1 GGTLQELSVV
11 DREPSAEDLE
21 VPHPALRPED
31 APWRTLLLRARQERI
46 ALPAQRSRRQVD
58 VAHEALDRL
67 PLGTGAVAQLLGEAR
82 LQLEGESV
90 LLAAGGQVGGVA
102 DAEQEV
108 ARGAGLGDV
117 VARKHAPLE
126 DLSQR
131 PGMEAH
137 LRDPERRFQ
146 ISEAAL
152 PVLQIWLEEEDR
164 VAELLAA
171 RAQLPGLGL
180 DEAVRVTG
188 ALLDQQRA
196 IGPRPQAAVAGDPP
210 GVEEGGPEI
219 RVLAR
224 GGAGLGEGA
233 DAPAEVDARIPE
245 RGGEGTGEAGHLS
258 APGVEEEQ
266 IPVRARAHLAAAGPT
281 DADEDGALELVER
294 REHVP
299 ERSQRHVRR
308 RGHQPCGGQAWAAAG
323 VKGADA
329 LERLC
334 PMLPEAVSEVAPRRK
349 GRHGRGERLRA
360 DAIGRG
366 GQRVWIDGH
375 RGPRPGSLGDAVSRC
390 RTAPPVA
397 D

>member
-1 GGTLQELSVV
+1 
-11 DREPSAEDLE
+11 
-21 VPHPALRPED
+21 
-31 APWRTLLLRARQERI
+31 
-46 ALPAQRSRRQVD
+46 
-58 VAHEALDRL
+58 
-67 PLGTGAVAQLLGEAR
+67 
-82 LQLEGESV
+82 
-90 LLAAGGQVGGVA
+90 VA

-146 ISEAAL
+146 IAEAAL
-152 PVLQIWLEEEDR
+152 PVLHVRLEEEDR

-196 IGPRPQAAVAGDPP
+196 IGPGPQAPVAGDPP

-233 DAPAEVDARIPE
+233 DAPAEVDARVPE
-245 RGGEGTGEAGHLS
+245 RGGEGTGEAGHLA

-266 IPVRARAHLAAAGPT
+266 IPVRARAHLAAAGPS

-299 ERSQRHVRR
+299 ERSQRNVRRGGHQPARWPGLGRRR
-308 RGHQPCGGQAWAAAG
+308 RGRRGCARATLPGAAG
-323 VKGADA
+323 G
-329 LERLC
+329 
-334 PMLPEAVSEVAPRRK
+334 APR
-349 GRHGRGERLRA
+349 GCPAPERSARTRRA
-360 DAIGRG
+360 PASRRDRAWGAA
-366 GQRVWIDGH
+366 RVD
-375 RGPRPGSLGDAVSRC
+375 RRTPGSLVPGV
-390 RTAPPVA
+390 
-397 D
+397 